1 MARVETYTH
10 FEEGHVIEDGET
22 DTDPIAGLT
31 TNRHH
36 HQQTAAIPTGR
47 ARGFVQVRIPAGG
60 RRIDLGARDLAC
72 GRKIGVQQ
80 NEIDI
85 HVLWVLKN

>member
-10 FEEGHVIEDGET
+10 FEEGHVLEEGAT

-36 HQQTAAIPTGR
+36 QPRAAIPPGR
-47 ARGFVQVRIPAGG
+47 ARGFVEVRIPAGG
-60 RRIDLGARDLAC
+60 RINLGERNLAC
-72 GRKIGVQQ
+72 GRKSGVQQ

-85 HVLWVLKN
+85 LMYCG

>member
-10 FEEGHVIEDGET
+10 FEEGHVLEEEVT

-36 HQQTAAIPTGR
+36 QPRAAIPPGR
-47 ARGFVQVRIPAGG
+47 ARGFVEVRIPAGG
-60 RRIDLGARDLAC
+60 RIDLGARNLAC
-72 GRKIGVQQ
+72 GRESGGQQ

-85 HVLWVLKN
+85 IMHCG